1 MLTKFDAKSLSV
13 GMNRR
18 GASAAFTI
26 TTGEGVDSFMNVY
39 SFLVGSRLVKVI
51 KNGIDIID
59 ENDVDD
65 PLHPTHAEAALINM
79 SKELN
84 GFDEH
89 LYQLACGLAVL
100 FNNDASNDYA
110 EQWLS
115 QYIEE
120 ILRGED

>member
-1 MLTKFDAKSLSV
+1 MLTNFDKKSVNVS
-13 GMNRR
+13 MNRR
-18 GASAAFTI
+18 GCSAAFTI
-26 TTGEGVDSFMNVY
+26 TTGKDVDSFMNVY
-39 SFLVGSRLVKVI
+39 GFLVGSRLVKVI
-51 KNGIDIID
+51 KNGVDIID
-59 ENDVDD
+59 ENDVED
-65 PLHPTHAEAALINM
+65 PLHPTHAESALIAM

-110 EQWLS
+110 EQWLT